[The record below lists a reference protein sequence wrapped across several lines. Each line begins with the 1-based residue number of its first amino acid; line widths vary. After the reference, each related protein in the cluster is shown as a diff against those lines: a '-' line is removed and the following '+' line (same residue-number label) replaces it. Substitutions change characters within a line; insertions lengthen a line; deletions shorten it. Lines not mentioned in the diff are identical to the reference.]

1 MSSSTTSEPANIAVF
16 AVVSSAEFV
25 YRYAQ
30 KSVALL
36 SRPVLWP
43 TILLF
48 IPKVNLISFRNET
61 AGIRFDD
68 FILLTVASLLA
79 FGWVVN
85 LDFKTDPVP
94 AMGFAVVALFC
105 TSNFI
110 NAGHSSI
117 LYSLR
122 LIEYLIFYWSGK
134 YFIRYR
140 YDFDFLVK
148 LLIGLN
154 CAVIFLQ
161 SLGVFG
167 GFTADGYESEVN
179 GPFGI
184 SANYHSEMGA
194 LLNIAF
200 AALVFRTKPIARFWY
215 WCILTGTCIFLTGS
229 RSALLAHCLLT
240 LVYIYRGSRKKA
252 ALIWGMAAISALL
265 VTVLVAVP
273 NPVSSRSEDLF
284 SAQNV
289 ATFRDVYDDIPVDP
303 QFSSVSEG
311 GAPEDA
317 PEGVDRSWY
326 IRGFKWAQVVKTMLA
341 EPRMVWI
348 FGLGPGALG
357 PALDGGW
364 LRLICETGVIGTVAF
379 LAFMRRI
386 SRLSTACSMAVLV
399 LAVNMLMVD
408 SHNAYKVMAF
418 LFFLAGTQIN
428 REFKQPT
435 FADSKLRPA

>member
-1 MSSSTTSEPANIAVF
+1 MPPSTRSEPTQIIVFAIVNFADFVHRYVKRSAVF
-16 AVVSSAEFV
+16 
-25 YRYAQ
+25 
-30 KSVALL
+30 L
-36 SRPVLWP
+36 SHAMLWP
-43 TILLF
+43 AILFF
-48 IPKVNLISFRNET
+48 IPKVNLIPFRNET
-61 AGIRFDD
+61 AGVRFDD
-68 FILLTVASLLA
+68 FILLIVASLLA
-79 FGWVVN
+79 IAWVVN

-105 TSNFI
+105 TSNLI
-110 NAGHSSI
+110 NASHSSI

-122 LIEYLIFYWSGK
+122 LVEYLVFYWSGK
-134 YFIRYR
+134 YFIRCR
-140 YDFDFLVK
+140 YDFDFFAK

-161 SLGVFG
+161 SLGIVG
-167 GFTADGYESEVN
+167 GFTADGYESKVDV
-179 GPFGI
+179 PFGI

-194 LLNIAF
+194 LLNVAF

-215 WCILTGTCIFLTGS
+215 WCLLTGTCIFLTGS
-229 RSALLAHCLLT
+229 RSALFAHCLLT
-240 LVYIYRGSRKKA
+240 LVYIYKYSKKKA
-252 ALIWGMAAISALL
+252 ALVWGMAAISALL

-303 QFSSVSEG
+303 HFSSVSEG

-326 IRGFKWAQVVKTMLA
+326 IRGFKWAQVVKTMVA
-341 EPRMVWI
+341 EPWMVWL
-348 FGLGPGALG
+348 FGMGPGALG

-364 LRLICETGVIGTVAF
+364 LRLICETGVIGTIAF

-386 SRLSTACSMAVLV
+386 SRLSTACSMAVLA

-435 FADSKLRPA
+435 QVDSNLRPG